1 MKIESQRLILRPMQ
15 PEDLDDFLNH
25 RLDHDNFKYI
35 VLPQDRQQVA
45 ERFAEIMLGWKGAEA
60 EKLTLAVEVKASRA
74 VAGDLM
80 FKYLSHADQIAEI
93 GYAIK
98 TEYQGLGIAT
108 EAAKMLVDYVFAEL
122 PVNKIV
128 AYCDPRN
135 TASFSLM
142 EKLGMRREGHL
153 RENMRLGDQWCD
165 TYCYGLLKRDW
176 QQSHNQQ

>member
-1 MKIESQRLILRPMQ
+1 MKIESQRLVLRPLGQ
-15 PEDLDDFLNH
+15 EDQDDFFNH

-35 VLPQDRQQVA
+35 VLPQKRQQVA
-45 ERFAEIMLGWKGAEA
+45 ERFAEIMQGWKGAEG
-60 EKLTLAVEVKASRA
+60 EKLTLAVEVKAHSGI
-74 VAGDLM
+74 AGDLM
-80 FKYLSHADQIAEI
+80 FKYLSHANQVAEI

-98 TEYQGLGIAT
+98 TEFQGRGIAT
-108 EAAKMLVDYVFAEL
+108 EAARMLVGYIFAEL

-135 TASFSLM
+135 TASFTLM

-153 RENMRLGDQWCD
+153 RENMRMGDQWCD

-176 QQSHNQQ
+176 QQGYDRQ